1 VNYATW
7 KLDFTNPSYG
17 TGPEEKVAELGF
29 GAEASSWV
37 AGDITN
43 GGTILGYVTEPQ
55 DETELTTWDFANI
68 TEAEAL
74 AFCQAINPEA
84 YLLPDGRITA
94 PIEEPEA

>member
-1 VNYATW
+1 MNYATW
-7 KLDFTNPSYG
+7 KLDFTDPNYG
-17 TGPEEKVAELGF
+17 TGPEDKIAELGF
-29 GAEASSWV
+29 GAEGAWV
-37 AGDITN
+37 AGQVEN
-43 GGTILGYVTEPQ
+43 GGTILGYTTEEQ
-55 DETELTTWDFANI
+55 DESELTAWEFTNI